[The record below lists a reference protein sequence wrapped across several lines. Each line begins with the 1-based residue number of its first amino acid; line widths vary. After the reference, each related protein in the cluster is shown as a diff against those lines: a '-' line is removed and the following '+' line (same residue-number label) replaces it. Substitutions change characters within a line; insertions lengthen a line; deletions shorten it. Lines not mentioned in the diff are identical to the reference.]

1 MDQTSV
7 AVNDKKLS
15 SRDFW
20 CFASGTFGR
29 DIAYQFFVNYLLTFI
44 LFTKTLTDI
53 QFTCVSIIIIAAR
66 IFDAFND
73 PFMGGV
79 VENTRTRFGKFKP
92 WIALG
97 ALLTSIVI
105 IVTFS
110 VPADNWHFIGL
121 LAVMYLMFSI
131 TYTMNDIAYWGM
143 LPSLARG
150 THDRNKLMSVTQL
163 FVSAGAAV
171 VAIAVPALTTTYASV
186 LGGSASSAYRY
197 LSIAVGVVLVA
208 NTAITFFGVHDDSN
222 IGVRNNEK
230 RLSIKEMFKVLKN
243 NDQLLYATLIMIL
256 YSVGTG
262 VVSGGLSTTY
272 IYFEFGYNGMLTTAI
287 WVLSGITSVAFTV
300 FFPFLAKR
308 IGRTKLITFSA
319 FTAIAGYVLMLFI
332 GVFVKNGDPLFT
344 VLGMKINAKYLYL
357 VFANAL
363 CGLGG
368 CGFYTIMF
376 LNMSNTVEYNEW
388 KTGKREESLIFSL
401 RPFSAKFSS
410 AIVQLFIT
418 VIYLAVGVLQITNG
432 ISELDKRVVRDAAY
446 TNADMLADVNEL
458 LNTVGQD
465 KKIQLCCCMCII
477 PVVFLIV
484 GIIIYKKKFILD
496 DETFENIKKEIST
509 RAH

>member
-1 MDQTSV
+1 MTETTVDNS
-7 AVNDKKLS
+7 KKLS

-20 CFASGTFGR
+20 SFASGTFGR

-44 LFTKTLTDI
+44 LFTKTLTDV

-97 ALLTSIVI
+97 ALLTAIVI

-110 VPADNWHFIGL
+110 VPVDNWKFIGL
-121 LAVMYLMFSI
+121 LAVMYLLFSI

-150 THDRNKLMSVTQL
+150 THERNKLMSVTQL

-171 VAIAVPALTTTYASV
+171 VAVAVPALTTTYASV
-186 LGGSASSAYRY
+186 LGGNPSSAYRY
-197 LSIAVGVVLVA
+197 ISVVVGLLLLA
-208 NTAITFFGVHDDSN
+208 STAITFFGVRNEPN
-222 IGVRNNEK
+222 IGVQNTEK

-262 VVSGGLSTTY
+262 VVGGGLSTTY
-272 IYFEFGYNGMLTTAI
+272 IYFEFGYNGMLTTAV
-287 WVLSGITSVAFTV
+287 WVLSGIASFIFTAC
-300 FFPFLAKR
+300 FPYLVKR

-319 FTAIAGYVLMLFI
+319 FTAITGYVLMLFI
-332 GVFVKNGDPLFT
+332 GIFVKNGNTLFSF
-344 VLGMKINAKYLYL
+344 LGMEITAKYLCL
-357 VFANAL
+357 VFSNAL

-410 AIVQLFIT
+410 AVVQLFIMI
-418 VIYLAVGVLQITNG
+418 IYLGIGVLQITNG
-432 ISELDKRVVRDAAY
+432 ISELDKRIAQDPTY

-458 LNTVGQD
+458 LNTVDQD
-465 KKIQLCCCMCII
+465 KKIRLCCCMCLI
-477 PVVFLIV
+477 PIVFLLV
-484 GIIIYKKKFILD
+484 GIIVYKKKFILD
-496 DETFENIKKEIST
+496 DETYENLKKEISA
-509 RAH
+509 RAR